1 MLYTQAFSLRYAFIE
16 FNSAKEADFAL
27 STMNGFQFDSKH
39 QFSINL
45 FTDIEKFATLDES
58 FVEPKAQEYRPKVAT
73 YVIQP

>member
-1 MLYTQAFSLRYAFIE
+1 ME
-16 FNSAKEADFAL
+16 FGSPQEAAHAIA
-27 STMNGFQFDSKH
+27 TMNGHPFDARH
-39 QFSINL
+39 TFTVNL